1 MLALSLALLLVDFF
15 DFWVWFAADLDDFLG
30 VLGLAVDFDMKIE
43 VFAFLAAGVV
53 VGCNGIWSSSSSSD
67 AWLFASR
74 STWCKLAEVCGIFSN
89 KSYSGSGSSSLV
101 FLFAA
106 GFFFGAYSSL
116 SVSDR
121 TYSSSPISVWNLS
134 LEVVFLGRPLLGLVP
149 IWIFLASC
157 G

>member
-74 STWCKLAEVCGIFSN
+74 SAWCKLAEVQVYVLVRISAFSM
-89 KSYSGSGSSSLV
+89 S
-101 FLFAA
+101 
-106 GFFFGAYSSL
+106 
-116 SVSDR
+116 
-121 TYSSSPISVWNLS
+121 
-134 LEVVFLGRPLLGLVP
+134 
-149 IWIFLASC
+149 
-157 G
+157 

>member
-1 MLALSLALLLVDFF
+1 ML
-15 DFWVWFAADLDDFLG
+15 FAADLDDFLG
-30 VLGLAVDFDMKIE
+30 VLAVDFAAKIDD
-43 VFAFLAAGVV
+43 FAFLAGVV
-53 VGCNGIWSSSSSSD
+53 VGCNGIWSSSSD

-74 STWCKLAEVCGIFSN
+74 SAWCELAEVPVKVSN
-89 KSYSGSGSSSLV
+89 DSYTGSGSSSLV

-106 GFFFGAYSSL
+106 GFFLGASVSL
-116 SVSDR
+116 SVSYR

-134 LEVVFLGRPLLGLVP
+134 LGAVCFGRPLLGLDP